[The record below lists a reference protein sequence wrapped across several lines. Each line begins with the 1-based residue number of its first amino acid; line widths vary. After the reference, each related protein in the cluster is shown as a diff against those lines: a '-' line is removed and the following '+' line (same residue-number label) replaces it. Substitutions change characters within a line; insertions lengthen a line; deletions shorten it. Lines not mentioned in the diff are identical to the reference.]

1 VYDKFKKEKMM
12 KSSVGIGLMVL
23 VALLVLLT
31 DSSVYGQN
39 WPMINLNKERTSWAS
54 EETILYPPLHQKTVI
69 PVKSTGDYIKLNYLS
84 FFNDLLALAVGR
96 YPNTLEAVDMASGDT
111 LWTFEVP
118 DSKGA
123 MDFVCA
129 QNDTM
134 IFAGGQQGVGLYA
147 LDRET
152 GKEKWSKPIGTLYT
166 KHLVLDNELA
176 YILGDSL
183 YCISIQDGST
193 VWSQEMNVQS
203 TPAVDDQYVY
213 VVGRYL
219 IRIFDK
225 WNGDLVWSRTSS
237 EWTTGG
243 TVVDN
248 NCFYTQSNDTIFA
261 YNKESWDVKW
271 IYISEGDTIQTES
284 QNSIAITDSKLC
296 FTIKGN
302 SEGNGELVTLD
313 KETGGFLWAHTFSS
327 DYMFAPTI
335 ANGVVYIV
343 PYPESALYGLNLDNG
358 DQLFYDNSYS
368 YVNQAIVANHQLFVA
383 TFDNVVV
390 FENTNTKVEDRKDP
404 SIHEFELMQNHPN
417 PFHSITSVRYFLP
430 QSEFVS
436 LIIYNEL
443 GEEIYTLVNEK
454 RAAGL
459 HSIDFN
465 GTHLPGGLYFYK
477 ITAGSFSD
485 TKQFLIIK

>member
-1 VYDKFKKEKMM
+1 MF
-12 KSSVGIGLMVL
+12 L
-23 VALLVLLT
+23 VTLLVLLM

-39 WPMINLNKERTSWAS
+39 WPMINVDKERTSWAS
-54 EETILYPPLHQKTVI
+54 DETLLRPPLHSRTVI
-69 PVKSTGDYIKLNYLS
+69 PVRSTGDYVKLNYLT
-84 FFNDLLALAVGR
+84 FFNGLLVLAVGR
-96 YPNTLEAVDMASGDT
+96 YPNTLEAVDITSGDT

-123 MDFVCA
+123 MSFVCA
-129 QNDTM
+129 QNDSM
-134 IFAGGQQGVGLYA
+134 VFAGGQQGVGLYA

-152 GKEKWSKPIGTLYT
+152 GTEKWSKPIGTLFT
-166 KHLVLDNELA
+166 KSIILDNEFA

-193 VWSQEMNVQS
+193 IWSQTMNVQS
-203 TPAVDDQYVY
+203 TPAVDDRYVY

-225 WNGDLVWSRTSS
+225 VTGELVWSRTDS

-248 NCFYTQSNDTIFA
+248 DCFYTQSNDTIFA

-271 IYISEGDTIQTES
+271 IYKSAGDTLQTEA
-284 QNSIAITDSKLC
+284 QNSIAITDNKLC
-296 FTIKGN
+296 FTIVGD
-302 SEGNGELVTLD
+302 SEGKGELVTLN
-313 KETGGFLWAHTFSS
+313 KENGEFLWAQTFSS

-343 PYPESALYGLNLDNG
+343 TYPESALYGFNLEDG
-358 DQLFYDNSYS
+358 TPLFYDDSFS

-383 TFDNVVV
+383 TFDKVVV
-390 FENTNTKVEDRKDP
+390 FENTNTGVNDSKDAFM
-404 SIHEFELMQNHPN
+404 HEYELMQNQPN
-417 PFHSITSVRYFLP
+417 PFSSVTSIRYFLP

-436 LIIYNEL
+436 LKIYNDL
-443 GEEIYTLVNEK
+443 GEEMYTLVNEK

-459 HSIDFN
+459 HSIDFD
-465 GTHLPGGLYFYK
+465 GAHLPGGLYFYN
-477 ITAGSFSD
+477 ITAGSFSE
-485 TKQFLIIK
+485 TKQLLIIK